1 MVGDGAFCTVPL
13 LQYCQ
18 RKRINATIVTR
29 LRLDTRLFDEP
40 GPQPEGKPGPK
51 PKKGKRHPTLVALSQ
66 KKGWKEVLLSW
77 YGAQERPLLIK
88 SGKSLWHRKG
98 YAPVPVRWVLIS
110 DPEGHFEP
118 LALCCSNP
126 QVKAGQMTALRV
138 PLGDKV
144 VHPTL
149 ESGGDF

>member
-1 MVGDGAFCTVPL
+1 MRLLSPVCALILVFSTNLALNQKANQAPSQCASPPL
-13 LQYCQ
+13 
-18 RKRINATIVTR
+18 
-29 LRLDTRLFDEP
+29 
-40 GPQPEGKPGPK
+40 GG
-51 PKKGKRHPTLVALSQ
+51 KKGKRQPTLVALSQ